1 MRTEVYS
8 KGELN
13 AIAEL
18 ALMGRAINLHDRDNL
33 IYVIDYIC
41 RVLKHT
47 DSNGEQ
53 ILDMAEKYLDKEK
66 TKPIGLVC
74 NTIGGDMKCLTVIF
88 KDFDGS
94 PFQIDNED
102 GVLCYVYNFTAPDFS
117 ELGYCFFEE
126 TPSGIRRIG

>member
-13 AIAEL
+13 ARAEL
-18 ALMGRAINLHDRDNL
+18 ALMGRAINLNDRDNL

-41 RVLKHT
+41 KVLKHT

-74 NTIGGDMKCLTVIF
+74 NTIGCDMKCLTVVL

-94 PFQIDNED
+94 PFQIDDEY

-117 ELGYCFFEE
+117 ELGYCFFKK
-126 TPSGIRRIG
+126 TPSGVRRIG

>member
-1 MRTEVYS
+1 MKTEVYS

-13 AIAEL
+13 ARAEV
-18 ALMGRAINLHDRDNL
+18 ALMGRAVMLQDRDNL
-33 IYVIDYIC
+33 IYAMEYIC
-41 RVLKHT
+41 KVLQASIT
-47 DSNGEQ
+47 GEQ

-74 NTIGGDMKCLTVIF
+74 NTIGGDMKCLTVIL

-94 PFQIDNED
+94 PFQIDDEE

-117 ELGYCFFEE
+117 ELGYCFFEK
-126 TPSGIRRIG
+126 TPSGVRRIG

>member
-8 KGELN
+8 KGELK
-13 AIAEL
+13 ARAEL
-18 ALMGRAINLHDRDNL
+18 ALMGRAVNLQDRDNL

-74 NTIGGDMKCLTVIF
+74 NTIGGDMKCLTVIL

-102 GVLCYVYNFTAPDFS
+102 GVLC
-117 ELGYCFFEE
+117 
-126 TPSGIRRIG
+126 